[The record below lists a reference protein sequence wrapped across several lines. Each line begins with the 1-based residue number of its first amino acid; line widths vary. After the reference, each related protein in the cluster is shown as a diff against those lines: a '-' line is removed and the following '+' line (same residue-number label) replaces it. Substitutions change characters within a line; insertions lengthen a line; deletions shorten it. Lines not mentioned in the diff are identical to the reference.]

1 VMITNFSFGEHRGRI
16 VLSIEYCRSDFVDA
30 FAYNTICYRQVS
42 EPLAYPGKFIQFTL
56 HLPVSFS
63 FGVIALGQTSV

>member
-1 VMITNFSFGEHRGRI
+1 M
-16 VLSIEYCRSDFVDA
+16 DA